1 MAFNA
6 YRNILVEEEKFL
18 KQMQRNLQDQLNRLK
33 IEELSLLKLISMSD
47 PRQYE
52 QQFDS
57 SIDSIGQSFA
67 VPDTES
73 KKSKVKGSKRDVTGS
88 ASREDADTPT
98 PSVHF
103 DINEKLLDM
112 EQNVN
117 SLPLLDLQV
126 NITRTDQQ
134 MSQNVQDEEMEEE
147 EEDEEE
153 G

>member
-67 VPDTES
+67 GE
-73 KKSKVKGSKRDVTGS
+73 
-88 ASREDADTPT
+88 
-98 PSVHF
+98 
-103 DINEKLLDM
+103 
-112 EQNVN
+112 
-117 SLPLLDLQV
+117 
-126 NITRTDQQ
+126 TRCF
-134 MSQNVQDEEMEEE
+134 
-147 EEDEEE
+147 
-153 G
+153 

>member
-1 MAFNA
+1 MERKRI
-6 YRNILVEEEKFL
+6 RNVLLSDFKRKF
-18 KQMQRNLQDQLNRLK
+18 KN
-33 IEELSLLKLISMSD
+33 
-47 PRQYE
+47 
-52 QQFDS
+52 QFV
-57 SIDSIGQSFA
+57 SFVL

-134 MSQNVQDEEMEEE
+134 ISQNVQDEEMEEE
-147 EEDEEE
+147 EDDEEE